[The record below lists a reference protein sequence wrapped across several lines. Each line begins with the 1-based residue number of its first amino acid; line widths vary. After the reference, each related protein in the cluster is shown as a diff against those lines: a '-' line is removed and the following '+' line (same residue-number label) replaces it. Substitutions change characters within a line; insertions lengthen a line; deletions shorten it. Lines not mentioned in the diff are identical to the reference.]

1 MVRKWDALGFFFE
14 EEKWTGGES
23 EKLLAFGLGRLAVR
37 VDWRIIQYAGYIRV
51 EGEREKIQVPCEYP
65 YPAAQY
71 IIEVSVFQSM
81 NSYYCFL

>member
-65 YPAAQY
+65 YPAAGIFQTSY
-71 IIEVSVFQSM
+71 RLDIFVFSVHI
-81 NSYYCFL
+81 